1 MRRLQL
7 AGHRPIGLVG
17 GATGLVGDPSGR
29 SAERQLHERDVIEG
43 WVARIRSQVERY
55 LSFDGDNAATI
66 VNNLEWTGELSAIDW
81 LRDIGKHFSVN
92 RMLAKEAVAARLDA
106 GGISYT
112 EFSYQVMQ
120 ALDFL
125 ELYRRH
131 GVTLQLGGS
140 DQWGNLTA
148 GVDLIRRVEGVQAH
162 ALATPLI
169 TRPDGEKFGK
179 STGSTLWLDPA
190 LTTPFAFYQ
199 WFVNTDDSVAGTY
212 LRVFSFRPREEI
224 EALEASVAARPDA
237 REAQR
242 ALALEVTELVHGT
255 DAAAGA
261 AEASRALFGD
271 GDLGALDAG
280 TLEAAFADLPRAEV
294 GPANGMPSVLDL
306 LVSSGLSESRGQARR
321 VLGEGGAYVNNRR
334 VTDPCGR
341 PGPIG
346 PARRA
351 MAAAPARKAEP
362 GRGRGPSSREP
373 RLRHRG
379 ARVGPR
385 RSRAHGALRVGRD
398 RRYRIV
404 RPVVGRPVADP
415 RRRRRDRGSDIPR
428 GALSPRATERAQA
441 VDRRA
446 LGLPRIAPPSGRRA
460 RTRRGRSSTPRRRPS
475 RRCCSAPRRSG
486 RPAS

>member
-1 MRRLQL
+1 MATAEARTAVLDDLEWRRMIADHTDLDALRSAMAGGPLSYYGGFDPTAPSLHFGNLVLLVTMRRLQL

-55 LSFDGDNAATI
+55 LSFEGDNAATI
-66 VNNLEWTGELSAIDW
+66 VNNLEWTSELSAIDW
-81 LRDIGKHFSVN
+81 LRDVGKHFSVN

-212 LRVFSFRPREEI
+212 LRVFSFRSRAEI
-224 EALEASVAARPDA
+224 EALEASVAERPDA

-255 DAAAGA
+255 HAAAGA

-271 GDLGALDAG
+271 GDLAALDAG

-294 GPANGMPSVLDL
+294 EPSNGMPSVLDL

-334 VTDPCGR
+334 VTDPAAVPDRSDLLAGR
-341 PGPIG
+341 W
-346 PARRA
+346 
-351 MAAAPARKAEP
+351 
-362 GRGRGPSSREP
+362 
-373 RLRHRG
+373 L
-379 ARVGPR
+379 
-385 RSRAHGALRVGRD
+385 L
-398 RRYRIV
+398 
-404 RPVVGRPVADP
+404 
-415 RRRRRDRGSDIPR
+415 
-428 GALSPRATERAQA
+428 L
-441 VDRRA
+441 
-446 LGLPRIAPPSGRRA
+446 
-460 RTRRGRSSTPRRRPS
+460 RRGKRNLAVAEVSDP
-475 RRCCSAPRRSG
+475 
-486 RPAS
+486 